1 MAIEIKVPSLGES
14 ITDATVARW
23 LKRPGEPVALDEPV
37 VELETDKVNV
47 EVPAPAAGSLAEIR
61 AEEGMSL
68 PVGAVLGTIGEAGP
82 VAAARGVP
90 APHPTPL
97 EATLPLPS
105 EQPVVDAASA
115 PHPNPLPARGEREGP

>member
-1 MAIEIKVPSLGES
+1 MATEIKVPSLGES

-23 LKRPGEPVALDEPV
+23 LKHPGEPVALDEPV

-47 EVPAPAAGSLAEIR
+47 EVPAPAAGMLAEIR

-82 VAAARGVP
+82 VAAI
-90 APHPTPL
+90 
-97 EATLPLPS
+97 
-105 EQPVVDAASA
+105 
-115 PHPNPLPARGEREGP
+115 